1 MEDLQLYASF
11 CEPIVS
17 DETLMN
23 PLITP
28 QMYKDLIEERNS
40 SEGLCAWCKCNHHIK
55 YNDDTKGPVFCS
67 TDCQF
72 YSQQFLASLSKPSPK
87 ISVVGPIV
95 EKFSEQRPPVP
106 LKSCK
111 PDDIE
116 GHRVR
121 IGPYRDNLNEI
132 EKWFGGFPVA
142 TLNGLTPDQEA
153 VFELVNKTLR
163 PFGVTFN
170 KNTDTLFYFGNMNIG
185 NVKAITEADEVLQ
198 KAFSIAIFDLLSQQ
212 DISPLLKSN
221 NITVALYDDIFD
233 IVSQGSE
240 DSVI

>member
-1 MEDLQLYASF
+1 MEDLELYNKF
-11 CEPIVS
+11 CDPIVS
-17 DETLMN
+17 DEILVN

-28 QMYKDLIEERNS
+28 QFYKQLLIERNCS
-40 SEGLCAWCKCNHHIK
+40 NLCAWCKCPHHIQ
-55 YNDDTKGPVFCS
+55 YDDNDNSGPVFCS

-95 EKFSEQRPPVP
+95 EKFSDQRPPKP

-111 PDDIE
+111 ADDIE

-121 IGPYRDNLNEI
+121 VGPYRDNLNEI

-142 TLNGLTPDQEA
+142 TLNGLTPDQE
-153 VFELVNKTLR
+153 VIFELVNKTLR
-163 PFGVTFN
+163 PFSVTFN
-170 KNTDTLFYFGNMNIG
+170 KSPDVIFYFGNMNIG
-185 NVKAITEADEVLQ
+185 NVKAVTEADEVFQ
-198 KAFSIAIFDLLSQQ
+198 KAFSIAIFDLLTQN
-212 DISPLLKSN
+212 DVSPILKSN
-221 NITVALYDDIFD
+221 NITNALYDDVFD
-233 IVSQGSE
+233 IVSQGAE

>member
-1 MEDLQLYASF
+1 MEELELYAQF
-11 CEPIVS
+11 CEPVVP
-17 DETLMN
+17 DETLLN

-28 QMYKDLIEERNS
+28 QLYKDLVIERNRS
-40 SEGLCAWCKCNHHIK
+40 GFCGWYKCPHKIQREDSK
-55 YNDDTKGPVFCS
+55 VVIFCS

-72 YSQQFLASLSKPSPK
+72 YSQQFLSSLSKPSPK

-95 EKFSEQRPPVP
+95 EKFSEQRPPKP

-111 PDDIE
+111 ADDIE

-121 IGPYRDNLNEI
+121 VGPYRDNLNEI

-163 PFGVTFN
+163 PFSVTFN
-170 KNTDTLFYFGNMNIG
+170 KTTDVLFYFGNMNIQ
-185 NVKAITEADEVLQ
+185 NVKAVTEADEVFQ
-198 KAFSIAIFDLLSQQ
+198 KAFSIAIFDLLTQN
-212 DISPLLKSN
+212 DVSPLLKSN
-221 NITVALYDDIFD
+221 NITNALYDDMFD

>member
-1 MEDLQLYASF
+1 MEELELFVKF
-11 CEPIVS
+11 CEPTVP
-17 DETLMN
+17 DETLVN

-28 QMYKDLIEERNS
+28 QLYKDLIVERNS
-40 SEGLCAWCKCNHHIK
+40 SGFCAWCKCPNRVK
-55 YNDDTKGPVFCS
+55 YENDKGPVFCS

-72 YSQQFLASLSKPSPK
+72 YSQQFLASLSKPMPK
-87 ISVVGPIV
+87 VSVVGPIV
-95 EKFSEQRPPVP
+95 EKFSDQRPPKQ

-111 PDDIE
+111 ADDIE

-121 IGPYRDNLNEI
+121 VGPYRDNLNEI

-163 PFGVTFN
+163 PFSVTFN
-170 KNTDTLFYFGNMNIG
+170 KSADVLFYFGNMNIG
-185 NVKAITEADEVLQ
+185 NVKSVTEADEVFQ
-198 KAFSIAIFDLLSQQ
+198 KAFSIAIFDLLTQN
-212 DISPLLKSN
+212 DVSPLLKSN
-221 NITVALYDDIFD
+221 NITTALYDDIFD
-233 IVSQGSE
+233 IISQGSE